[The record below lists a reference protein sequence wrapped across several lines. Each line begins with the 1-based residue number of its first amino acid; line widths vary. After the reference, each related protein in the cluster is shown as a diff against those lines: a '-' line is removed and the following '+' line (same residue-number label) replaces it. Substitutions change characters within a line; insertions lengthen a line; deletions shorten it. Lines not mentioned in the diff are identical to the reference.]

1 MLIAKK
7 SVFKNPVPGGCG
19 GGTVLFV
26 SAGYLYV
33 NFKLTKFVIL
43 KGRPEFYVLGT
54 MTEKC
59 AYSATVIRMAGIS
72 NAFLPLLSGN
82 T

>member
-1 MLIAKK
+1 LLIAKK

-26 SAGYLYV
+26 SADYLYV
-33 NFKLTKFVIL
+33 DFVIL
-43 KGRPEFYVLGT
+43 KGRPKFYVFGT

-59 AYSATVIRMAGIS
+59 AVRATVIRMAGIS
-72 NAFLPLLSGN
+72 NAFLPLLSGD